1 MKGTLIVKSLTTFLI
16 VFFIILLV
24 MVISTGIFIGL
35 GCLVSSLFPL
45 TLFQSSLL
53 IMGAVFVLGFSILVF
68 FISSHYAELKE
79 MNYYGD
85 DYDDENDDDEYDDF
99 DDDYDEEDE
108 VINTFKKQ
116 PPFTSEKKIGR
127 NELCPCGSGKKYKN
141 CCGK

>member
-1 MKGTLIVKSLTTFLI
+1 MKGNLIVKSLTTFLI
-16 VFFIILLV
+16 VLFIILLV
-24 MVISTGIFIGL
+24 MAISTGIFIGL
-35 GCLVSSLFPL
+35 GSLISSLFPL
-45 TLFQSSLL
+45 TLFQSALL

-79 MNYYGD
+79 MNYYDD
-85 DYDDENDDDEYDDF
+85 DYDDDDEYEDF

-108 VINTFKKQ
+108 IINTLKKQ

-127 NELCPCGSGKKYKN
+127 NEPCPCGSGKKYKN